1 MIVVHRSGIVSPKL
15 SCFHISPRCLCRF
28 LYSLKDK
35 DGDDDSTL
43 DTLESL
49 GAVMLEISER
59 E

>member
-1 MIVVHRSGIVSPKL
+1 MVLSPQNLVVFTSLHAAFAAL
-15 SCFHISPRCLCRF
+15 